1 MFHSVGRIMG
11 WAKNYRKRMILGF
24 VCSFFATW
32 CTAGPVMLAAWALGR
47 MIGNAWG
54 ENELSGSL
62 PWLCLSGIVVL
73 ILLRFFFTYWKNR
86 LQESIGTERA
96 AEQRMELGDVLKR
109 VSLGYFAKNNLGDIL
124 AALTTELSTLE
135 LQSMKMVDAV
145 VNGYMR
151 HRYCLV
157 IIDPALEDMDGRELL
172 RTMRQAKVVPILVL
186 TGILSLEDEIELL
199 SLGATV
205 CNSKPIDLRR
215 CTAQAHAL
223 IRLYMESEHT
233 EKQYYTLT
241 FGTELVINPLHRQV
255 HLKERAIQLTRR
267 EFDLLYLLASRPG
280 QVFSREQLYS
290 HIWNADTEFG
300 VDEAVR
306 FQIKSLRKKLTRTR
320 GSYIQTVRGIG
331 YRFDSEKE

>member
-1 MFHSVGRIMG
+1 M
-11 WAKNYRKRMILGF
+11 RKQ
-24 VCSFFATW
+24 
-32 CTAGPVMLAAWALGR
+32 
-47 MIGNAWG
+47 
-54 ENELSGSL
+54 
-62 PWLCLSGIVVL
+62 
-73 ILLRFFFTYWKNR
+73 ILLIDDDLPLCRKLR
-86 LQESIGTERA
+86 EALQ
-96 AEQRMELGDVLKR
+96 D
-109 VSLGYFAKNNLGDIL
+109 D
-124 AALTTELSTLE
+124 TTEVRYFIDTAEALDSF
-135 LQSMKMVDAV
+135 
-145 VNGYMR
+145 MR

-157 IIDPALEDMDGRELL
+157 IMDPALEDMDGRELL
-172 RTMRQAKVVPILVL
+172 RTMRQAKAVPILVL
-186 TGILSLEDEIELL
+186 TGTLSLEDEIELL

-255 HLKERAIQLTRR
+255 HLKGRAIQLTRR

-290 HIWNADTEFG
+290 HIWNTDTEFG

-306 FQIKSLRKKLTRTR
+306 FQIKSLRKVSVKYNMR
-320 GSYIQTVRGIG
+320 
-331 YRFDSEKE
+331 

>member
-1 MFHSVGRIMG
+1 M
-11 WAKNYRKRMILGF
+11 RKQ
-24 VCSFFATW
+24 
-32 CTAGPVMLAAWALGR
+32 
-47 MIGNAWG
+47 
-54 ENELSGSL
+54 
-62 PWLCLSGIVVL
+62 
-73 ILLRFFFTYWKNR
+73 ILLIDDDLPLCRKLR
-86 LQESIGTERA
+86 EALQ
-96 AEQRMELGDVLKR
+96 D
-109 VSLGYFAKNNLGDIL
+109 D
-124 AALTTELSTLE
+124 TTEVRYFIDTAEALDSF
-135 LQSMKMVDAV
+135 
-145 VNGYMR
+145 MR

-172 RTMRQAKVVPILVL
+172 RIMRQAKTVPILVL
-186 TGILSLEDEIELL
+186 THELL
-199 SLGATV
+199 EKEVELLLSGATV
-205 CNSKPIDLRR
+205 CTQKPIGLRR
-215 CTAQAHAL
+215 CAAQANAL
-223 IRLYMESEHT
+223 IRLYMGSEHA

-255 HLKERAIQLTRR
+255 YLKGRPIQLTRR
-267 EFDLLYLLASRPG
+267 EFDLLYLLASRPR